1 MTQLNL
7 GFFANGMFYS
17 KLIYCLPMYGNVIG
31 MEQYKE
37 ENSSHQ
43 SFTASD
49 NQRLQVL
56 QTKLNRLLL
65 GAKYDKPTETLLRE
79 TRSLSVQQL
88 MAYHSSLLMHKMVQT
103 GKLEYFQEK
112 FRSNTNMMSLRENRG
127 SLIQ

>member
-1 MTQLNL
+1 MNL

-37 ENSSHQ
+37 ENSS
-43 SFTASD
+43 D

-65 GAKYDKPTETLLRE
+65 GAKYDTPTETLLRE

-103 GKLEYFQEK
+103 ESWNTSR
-112 FRSNTNMMSLRENRG
+112 RSFDRT
-127 SLIQ
+127 LI

>member
-1 MTQLNL
+1 MNL

-43 SFTASD
+43 RFTASD

-65 GAKYDKPTETLLRE
+65 GAKYDTPTETLLRE

-103 GKLEYFQEK
+103 ESWNTSR
-112 FRSNTNMMSLRENRG
+112 RSFDRT
-127 SLIQ
+127 LI